1 MVNVADL
8 QSLNVIWVEKYF
20 KKIFYNTSRFSE
32 SPSSSNPLK
41 LLTAVLPFQSHAGG
55 EEKLKLGQ
63 TGFKMTPQ

>member
-8 QSLNVIWVEKYF
+8 QSLNVIWVGKYYF
-20 KKIFYNTSRFSE
+20 LQHISILRVPILFQSSE
-32 SPSSSNPLK
+32 T
-41 LLTAVLPFQSHAGG
+41 LTAVLPFQSHAGG